1 MSGGIISAV
10 NASEVVARFVD
21 LGVSGEDARASLLGF
36 CLEIRLFDT
45 AMAVAAGLL
54 RAAIRETG
62 LSLGDRAC
70 MALSMREQVGIVTAD
85 RAWATFDLDVEI
97 ELIR

>member
-36 CLEIRLFDT
+36 GLEIRLFDT